1 MMKLEE
7 ATNIIREEY
16 PNYKLISVVDYDN
29 YFVFN
34 IVPPDYNVEQYGA
47 WFGGLVAV
55 DKTFKLTLHF
65 IPLEHNAD
73 AYAKATQNNIKY
85 F

>member
-1 MMKLEE
+1 MKIEE
-7 ATNIIREEY
+7 AINLIKETY

-34 IVPPDYNVEQYGA
+34 ITPPHHNKKSDGE
-47 WFGGLVAV
+47 WTGGLVAV
-55 DKTFKLTLHF
+55 DKLFNLTMHF
-65 IPLEHNAD
+65 IPLQHNPS
-73 AYAKATQNNIKY
+73 AYAKAVENNIKY

>member
-1 MMKLEE
+1 MKLEE
-7 ATNIIREEY
+7 AVNIINEEY
-16 PNYKLISVVDYDN
+16 PKYKLLSVVDYNN

-34 IVPPDYNVEQYGA
+34 IVPPDYNVEEYGE

-55 DKTFKLTLHF
+55 DKLFKLPMHF
-65 IPLEHNAD
+65 IPLEHDPA
-73 AYAKATQNNIKY
+73 AYAEAVKTNITY

>member
-1 MMKLEE
+1 MKLEE
-7 ATNIIREEY
+7 AINIIKEEY
-16 PNYKLISVVDYDN
+16 PNYNLISVIDYDN

-34 IVPPDYNVEQYGA
+34 ILPPDYDVEKYGE

-55 DKTFKLTLHF
+55 DKLFKVTMHF
-65 IPLEHNAD
+65 IPLEHNPS
-73 AYAKATQNNIKY
+73 AYAKAAQNIKY

>member
-1 MMKLEE
+1 MKIEE
-7 ATNIIREEY
+7 AINIIREEY
-16 PNYKLISVVDYDN
+16 PNYNLINVVDYDN

-34 IVPPDYNVEQYGA
+34 ITPPNHNIKTDGE

-55 DKTFKLTLHF
+55 DKTFKVTMHF
-65 IPLEHNAD
+65 IPLQHNPS
-73 AYAKATQNNIKY
+73 AYAEAVKSNITY

>member
-1 MMKLEE
+1 MKLEE
-7 ATNIIREEY
+7 AIQIIKEEY
-16 PNYKLISVVDYDN
+16 PKYKLLSVVDYDN

-34 IVPPDYNVEQYGA
+34 IVPPDYDVDRYGE

-55 DKTFKLTLHF
+55 DKLFKLTMHF
-65 IPLEHNAD
+65 IPLEHD
-73 AYAKATQNNIKY
+73 PEKYVQATKTNIKY

>member
-1 MMKLEE
+1 MKLEE
-7 ATNIIREEY
+7 AVSIIRESY
-16 PNYKLISVVDYDN
+16 PNYNLINVVDYNN

-34 IVPPDYNVEQYGA
+34 ITPPNHNIETDGE

-55 DKTFKLTLHF
+55 DKLFKVTMHF
-65 IPLEHNAD
+65 IPLQHNPVE
-73 AYAKATQNNIKY
+73 YAKAAKNNITY

>member
-1 MMKLEE
+1 MKLEE
-7 ATNIIREEY
+7 AINIIKEEY
-16 PNYKLISVVDYDN
+16 PNYNLISVVDYDN

-34 IVPPDYNVEQYGA
+34 ILPPDYDVEKYGE

-55 DKTFKLTLHF
+55 DKLFKLSMHF
-65 IPLEHNAD
+65 IPLEHNPS
-73 AYAKATQNNIKY
+73 AYAKAVQNIKY

>member
-1 MMKLEE
+1 MKLKE
-7 ATNIIREEY
+7 AIRIMNEEY

-34 IVPPDYNVEQYGA
+34 IVPPDYDVEQYGE
-47 WFGGLVAV
+47 WFGGLIAV
-55 DKTFKLTLHF
+55 DKLFKLTMHF
-65 IPLEHNAD
+65 IPLEHNPA
-73 AYAKATQNNIKY
+73 AYSKAAKDNTKY

>member
-1 MMKLEE
+1 MKLEE
-7 ATNIIREEY
+7 AIQIITEEY
-16 PNYKLISVVDYDN
+16 PKYKLLSVVDYDN

-34 IVPPDYNVEQYGA
+34 IVPPDYDVDRHGE

-55 DKTFKLTLHF
+55 DKLFKLTMHF
-65 IPLEHNAD
+65 IPLEHD
-73 AYAKATQNNIKY
+73 SEAYAKAAKNNIKH

>member
-1 MMKLEE
+1 MKLEE
-7 ATNIIREEY
+7 AINIIKEEY
-16 PNYKLISVVDYDN
+16 PKYNLISVVDYNN

-34 IVPPDYNVEQYGA
+34 ITPPDYTIERYGE

-55 DKTFKLTLHF
+55 DKIFKLTMHF
-65 IPLEHNAD
+65 IPLEHNPD
-73 AYAKATQNNIKY
+73 AYAKAAENNIKY

>member
-1 MMKLEE
+1 MKLEE
-7 ATNIIREEY
+7 AINIIKEEY
-16 PNYKLISVVDYDN
+16 PNYNLISVVDYDN

-34 IVPPDYNVEQYGA
+34 ILPPDYDVEKYGE

-55 DKTFKLTLHF
+55 DKIFKLSMHF
-65 IPLEHNAD
+65 IPLEHNPN
-73 AYAKATQNNIKY
+73 AYNKAVQTNIKY